1 MREIVYNQMVS
12 IEHINTNLM
21 IVDPSTK
28 ALKQKTFKEHSCNM
42 GLHSLLK
49 NFFIEILWDLFIVHN
64 DSTLSCFYY
73 MHILME

>member
-28 ALKQKTFKEHSCNM
+28 ALKQKTF
-42 GLHSLLK
+42 
-49 NFFIEILWDLFIVHN
+49 
-64 DSTLSCFYY
+64 
-73 MHILME
+73 